1 MSLVHSPSAHAQPG
15 SAKTVAD
22 IPAWALEGD
31 RYSPNLRRW
40 MRENSRHHGNDVFA
54 DKDGKLW
61 IGWIDDGPSFIGSRL
76 WRVLT
81 VGGRA
86 EVGCWM
92 FPVSDLTP
100 VPDFW
105 ANYARIGRC
114 AIDPDHSHYFI
125 GDETRWTEQGDTRSC
140 NWCGN
145 HRQFRHRWTETV
157 ERQRWET
164 RTAAEG
170 PSVGTSNA
178 SEPKIL
184 PTNGDSQ

>member
-1 MSLVHSPSAHAQPG
+1 MRKNGRHA
-15 SAKTVAD
+15 
-22 IPAWALEGD
+22 
-31 RYSPNLRRW
+31 
-40 MRENSRHHGNDVFA
+40 NDVFA

-92 FPVSDLTP
+92 FPVGDLTLM
-100 VPDFW
+100 PDFW

-114 AIDPDHSHYFI
+114 AIDPDHSRYFI
-125 GDETRWTEQGDTRSC
+125 GNETRWTEQGDTRAC

-145 HRQFRHRWTETV
+145 HLQFRHRWTENV
-157 ERQRWET
+157 EHQRWET
-164 RTAAEG
+164 RTAN
-170 PSVGTSNA
+170 SVGTEAEGRSA
-178 SEPKIL
+178 
-184 PTNGDSQ
+184 PTPPVKTGEG